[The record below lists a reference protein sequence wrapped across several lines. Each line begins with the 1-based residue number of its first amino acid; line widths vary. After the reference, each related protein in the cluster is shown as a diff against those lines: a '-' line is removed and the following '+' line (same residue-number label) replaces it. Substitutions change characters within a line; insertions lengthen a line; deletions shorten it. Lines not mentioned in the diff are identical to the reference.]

1 MKKSIFIITLILS
14 FNLFSQ
20 LTGSITDKR
29 DGKTYKTIQIGNQ
42 TWMTENLNVSTFRNG
57 DPIEQITSN
66 GYWSELSLFAMSDT
80 TLEEIYPAMCF
91 SNNTKG
97 RDNAL
102 YNWYTVIDSREI
114 CPTGW
119 HVPSSN
125 EFQDLIDYLGGIEYA
140 NAKLKSITSWENNG
154 NNLSGFN
161 AKPIGTRSGDGYF
174 GGASEYAGFWT
185 DTYGGERNKYN
196 NMLIPGACSIFLK
209 NDQIK
214 RSCISIYNCGASVRC
229 IKN

>member
-1 MKKSIFIITLILS
+1 MKLNFFTIIFLMS
-14 FNLFSQ
+14 FSVFSQ
-20 LTGSITDKR
+20 TTVTDVS
-29 DGKTYKTIQIGNQ
+29 GNIYKTVKIGNQ
-42 TWMTENLNVSTFRNG
+42 IWMAENLRTEKFRNG

-80 TLEEIYPAMCF
+80 TLEEIYPAMSYF
-91 SNNTKG
+91 NNLKG

-102 YNWYTVIDSREI
+102 YNWYTVVDSREL
-114 CPTGW
+114 CPVGW

-125 EFQDLIDYLGGIEYA
+125 EFQDLIDYLGGIDQA
-140 NAKLKSITSWENNG
+140 NTKLKSVTSWLING
-154 NNLSGFN
+154 TNLSGFN
-161 AKPIGTRSGDGYF
+161 AKPIGTRTGDGNF

-196 NMLIPGACSIFLK
+196 NMLIPGACSIFLE